1 MLEVS
6 PQESGGCACA
16 FWLACA
22 VQALRA
28 EVGCRRDYHDQSAES
43 RPLRIG
49 ATTRRSPYAWLCRGT
64 TVEKSFSHDEAATT
78 VTAEVSRDW
87 VLRLPSVIVDNYD
100 DDQFFTLFS
109 DIVMCDILPADR
121 NVNVQCELAIDPTQH
136 KYWMAWPPLFT
147 YAPHWVKIPT
157 KERPPRAIAGGNTAH
172 DLCKVETLRPTDATN
187 AILPSY
193 CRKNIGGYLGFCAGF
208 EARCPD
214 LTSAAWRAALRMA

>member
-1 MLEVS
+1 M
-6 PQESGGCACA
+6 
-16 FWLACA
+16 
-22 VQALRA
+22 
-28 EVGCRRDYHDQSAES
+28 
-43 RPLRIG
+43 
-49 ATTRRSPYAWLCRGT
+49 
-64 TVEKSFSHDEAATT
+64 
-78 VTAEVSRDW
+78 
-87 VLRLPSVIVDNYD
+87 IVDNYD

-172 DLCKVETLRPTDATN
+172 DLCKVETLRPTGSPSCLCENNCLGSSLFPGMRSGRTSLNADESRIDATN